1 MVGFWRNADDM
12 RFRRGDR
19 VKSVV
24 VVVVVVVVAV
34 VVFNRG
40 GGG

>member
-24 VVVVVVVVAV
+24 VVVVVVVV
-34 VVFNRG
+34 VFNRG